1 MKSLDLSKYS
11 LKLISGETPKNKNVA
26 TPGAVTLSDWKGSVL
41 LVVNVASQCGF
52 TPQYKGLQE
61 LYEKFRDRG
70 FAVLGFPCNQFG
82 HQEPGDESE
91 IKEFCDLNY
100 KVSFPLFEKIK
111 VNGSEAHPFFE
122 ELKEGAPGLLGS
134 NLIKW
139 NFTKFLVDRNGNVVA
154 RYAPQTEPKE
164 LEKEIE
170 RLLE

>member
-1 MKSLDLSKYS
+1 MKTVDLSQYS
-11 LKLISGETPKNKNVA
+11 LKLISGETAKGQKAASSQTVSLA
-26 TPGAVTLSDWKGSVL
+26 DWKGSVL

-61 LYEKFRDRG
+61 LYEKYRTRG
-70 FAVLGFPCNQFG
+70 FAILGFPCNQFG
-82 HQEPGDESE
+82 AQEPGDEAE

-139 NFTKFLVDRNGNVVA
+139 NFTKFLVDRKGQVVA
-154 RYAPQTEPKE
+154 RFAPQTEPKD

-170 RLLE
+170 KLLE